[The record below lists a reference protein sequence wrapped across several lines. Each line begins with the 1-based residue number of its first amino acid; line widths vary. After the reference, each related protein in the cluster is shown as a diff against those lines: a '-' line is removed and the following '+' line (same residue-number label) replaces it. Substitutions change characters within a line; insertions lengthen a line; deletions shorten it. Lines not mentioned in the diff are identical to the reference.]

1 MSLLRAAIRA
11 LVVLAVVVVAVVL
24 LSGGSGYVVRL
35 RMSDGG
41 GLRDGSKVVEGG
53 VQVGTVSVGLGAHDT
68 VRATLHIESRYA
80 PIGRDA
86 TAQIVSL
93 NLLGQKSLQLSPGD
107 RHNAA
112 PSGFTL
118 PTTVTPATDLDQVLD
133 VLAPD
138 TRSRLTVLIDEAGA
152 AFVGR
157 REDFSALLAELPNS
171 LSAGA
176 ELLGRLDGENATL
189 SDLVA
194 HSDGFISRLD
204 TQSGQ
209 LGRLVDTLGQT
220 AATVEPRD
228 AQLQAT
234 LRRLPGTLQ
243 SAQRFLVKLRDT
255 TVPLGP
261 AAEDL
266 QAVAAPLQSTLEQI
280 APFTSAARPTLAQAS
295 TEAPELTEL
304 ATDATPVLRTAVPT
318 LSALSTATTDAEP
331 VTNAL
336 SLSIDNIIGTAWN
349 WSHAV
354 ELRDGLSHLF
364 RAEFT
369 FTPTTLQYL
378 VSRLL
383 AAGGGNA
390 SAERGG
396 ASARVS
402 DPVRNGTPA
411 PSAPAPSTPA
421 ATSAAPLAAPT
432 TPAPTATTPTA
443 SPLSGLASLLG
454 FLTGR

>member
-1 MSLLRAAIRA
+1 MSLPRVAVRGV
-11 LVVLAVVVVAVVL
+11 LVVAVAVVAVVL
-24 LSGGSGYVVRL
+24 LSGGSGYVVKL
-35 RMSDGG
+35 RMSDAG

-53 VQVGTVSVGLGAHDT
+53 VQVGTVKVGLGAHDT
-68 VRATLHIESRYA
+68 VRATLHIDSRYA

-107 RHNAA
+107 RHDPA
-112 PSGFTL
+112 PSGFIL

-152 AFVGR
+152 AFTGR
-157 REDFSALLAELPNS
+157 REDFSALLGELPSS

-176 ELLGRLDGENATL
+176 ELLGQLDGENQTL

-194 HSDGFISRLD
+194 HSDGFITRLD
-204 TQSGQ
+204 TRRGQ

-228 AQLQAT
+228 AQLQAA
-234 LRRLPGTLQ
+234 LQRLPGTLQ
-243 SAQRFLVKLRDT
+243 TAQHFLVALNAT

-261 AAEDL
+261 AAQDL
-266 QAVAAPLQSTLEQI
+266 QAVAGPLQSTLQQI
-280 APFTSAARPTLAQAS
+280 APFTSAARPTLAQA
-295 TEAPELTEL
+295 TGDAPELTEL
-304 ATDATPVLRTAVPT
+304 ASDATPVLREAVPT
-318 LSALSTATTDAEP
+318 LQALSTATTDAEP
-331 VTNAL
+331 VTHAL
-336 SLSIDNIIGTAWN
+336 SLSVDNIIGTAWN
-349 WSHAV
+349 WAHAV

-369 FTPTTLQYL
+369 FTPATLQYL

-383 AAGGGNA
+383 TFGGGSTAASKRNRSSGRTPAAVTRNA
-390 SAERGG
+390 PSSAATT
-396 ASARVS
+396 AS
-402 DPVRNGTPA
+402 TPA
-411 PSAPAPSTPA
+411 PA
-421 ATSAAPLAAPT
+421 SAALAPTPT
-432 TPAPTATTPTA
+432 TPTTTPSPA
-443 SPLSGLASLLG
+443 SPLGGLASLLG